1 MQVEIIDNLCKLVN
15 YQLGVVNPNEIHDT
29 KKREL
34 LDFFLEGTI
43 GSEGAEAIQ
52 LFKTTGSKND
62 GFFRVY
68 RQIPKCDSEEG
79 TGNLCVPNSVTLYD
93 DFETVGDKI
102 DLKDFQ
108 KRTSKA
114 FQVKS
119 EGTLRDFCK
128 IVGKNEALQQFA
140 NKIKHAAWSL
150 RVQLDRD
157 LAKVLANNVGNYPD
171 GTPFN
176 PAAPET
182 LTFYGYDTDINPPQ
196 IVINPSALAV
206 VEADLDVINDGVT
219 RRAIGNRQLKGVAN
233 VLKMS
238 PVFGSM
244 AVPSLLNDMI
254 VDVEIPPNPTLNRP
268 LLYISP
274 NNAINVLTW
283 VKSINRTGTAPM
295 EASDVETYM
304 TNAIASDMPKYD
316 RKFPVRIDGLTYDLH
331 MQWEKCGD
339 DLTVIGTLEMYTYLH
354 VPKVTNCNGINILA
368 YDVPPIEKAKPVAPT
383 PTPNFDYLCIDFAP
397 VTDCA
402 DYITGDYTL
411 TLPDSS
417 IITGS
422 VSGNANVTTENGI
435 FALLQSIFA
444 KNTIAGIVRNKCGD
458 YMLTAMVNGYAFA
471 SGDVVTLNF
480 PCLAAPILITV
491 ANCTDC
497 NCVVSEAY
505 ASSITATIQGN
516 ALVITPT
523 FALTGLTITSYD
535 WSTSSDTGGFVFGAT
550 NLHTFSVTDVS
561 TNDGMVIYRLDVTLS
576 NGSIIKFTGRV
587 ALLGGAITTYMLP
600 VISRSGSNLVYDS
613 VSNIVANN
621 NFELEAPN
629 GTVVYTTPSVVPSN
643 TMVGT
648 FAVAGGINSTYKFST
663 KDGGA
668 EGYYNCKSQGGG
680 LLRQPAPVKRSV
692 EVAPPIAAPKT
703 KAKVKA

>member
-128 IVGKNEALQQFA
+128 IVGKNEALQQFS

-176 PAAPET
+176 PTAPET

-417 IITGS
+417 IITGT

-480 PCLAAPILITV
+480 PCLAAPITITVVNCADCSCILSEARVSNFASTYNPTAATFDVTPVLTLVNDSVVSYTWTLVNGNATLTATNTPTANLTAVGDGDIILTVVIVTQNATIESRIFTSIASAAIGKYQYCYIASNQTTVTWGTDSNITDEPDWSIDSSVNGLIT
-491 ANCTDC
+491 NG
-497 NCVVSEAY
+497 
-505 ASSITATIQGN
+505 TAAVN
-516 ALVITPT
+516 A
-523 FALTGLTITSYD
+523 
-535 WSTSSDTGGFVFGAT
+535 
-550 NLHTFSVTDVS
+550 
-561 TNDGMVIYRLDVTLS
+561 M
-576 NGSIIKFTGRV
+576 NGSFAYVKASPIDKLSFRV
-587 ALLGGAITTYMLP
+587 I
-600 VISRSGSNLVYDS
+600 GST
-613 VSNIVANN
+613 IWAQ
-621 NFELEAPN
+621 
-629 GTVVYTTPSVVPSN
+629 
-643 TMVGT
+643 
-648 FAVAGGINSTYKFST
+648 AG
-663 KDGGA
+663 
-668 EGYYNCKSQGGG
+668 YNCASQGGG